1 MVKVEKLPTRVH
13 FALTPTIPEEDVAL
27 AALQEIEEQEGGRKM
42 SEILSGLIWLGAKIT
57 AQEKEG
63 LVDE

>member
-13 FALTPTIPEEDVAL
+13 FALTPTTPEEDVAL

-57 AQEKEG
+57 AQEK
-63 LVDE
+63 

>member
-1 MVKVEKLPTRVH
+1 MEKLPTRVH

>member
-1 MVKVEKLPTRVH
+1 MVKVERTPTRVH

-57 AQEKEG
+57 AREKEG
-63 LVDE
+63 LTDE

>member
-1 MVKVEKLPTRVH
+1 MEKIPTRVH

-42 SEILSGLIWLGAKIT
+42 SEILSGLILLGAKIT
-57 AQEKEG
+57 AREKEG
-63 LVDE
+63 LADE

>member
-1 MVKVEKLPTRVH
+1 MEKIPTRVH

>member
-1 MVKVEKLPTRVH
+1 MVKVERTPTRVH

-57 AQEKEG
+57 AREKEG
-63 LVDE
+63 LADE

>member
-1 MVKVEKLPTRVH
+1 MVKVEKLPTRVQ
-13 FALTPTIPEEDVAL
+13 FALTPTIPDEDVAL